1 MSKDKAVFVYKID
14 VGGKSPHAARE
25 AIAQMMENCSITLS
39 DVEVQNIWLPVK
51 NQDSS
56 VECIYPVPGGT
67 VTKIVPEIKFS
78 KTKNVKSPTRG
89 TSQSA
94 GIDFFIP
101 DDWNDGLSLYMN
113 PNSSVLIPSGI
124 KVNVPEG
131 YALIAFNKSGIAT
144 KKNLQVGACVAGD
157 TIIQTNKGKFKASDL
172 TKDFVDKNKIKI
184 ASVNTDG
191 EVEFK
196 ECDGFRITGNKP
208 SYRITFEDASEIIVS
223 EDHFMF
229 EDSKKMFNIN
239 LKDSGRYVQKYQIDN
254 GSTEM

>member
-1 MSKDKAVFVYKID
+1 MSKDKAVFVYKI
-14 VGGKSPHAARE
+14 VGGKSSQAVRE

-56 VECIYPVPGGT
+56 VECIYSVPGCT

-101 DDWNDGLSLYMN
+101 DDWNDGLSLHMN

-144 KKNLQVGACVAGD
+144 KKNLQVGACV
-157 TIIQTNKGKFKASDL
+157 
-172 TKDFVDKNKIKI
+172 VDE
-184 ASVNTDG
+184 DYQG
-191 EVEFK
+191 EVHIHMTNVGK
-196 ECDGFRITGNKP
+196 EPVTIAPGDKIVQFILLPVLYAQPVEVPIKELYEQETERGAGGF
-208 SYRITFEDASEIIVS
+208 
-223 EDHFMF
+223 
-229 EDSKKMFNIN
+229 
-239 LKDSGRYVQKYQIDN
+239 
-254 GSTEM
+254 GSTDKK